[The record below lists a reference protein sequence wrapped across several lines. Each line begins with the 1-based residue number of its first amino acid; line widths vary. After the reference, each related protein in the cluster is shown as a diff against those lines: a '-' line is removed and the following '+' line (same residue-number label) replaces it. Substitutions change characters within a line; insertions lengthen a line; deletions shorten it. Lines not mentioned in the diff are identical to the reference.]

1 MASSTIAATTLS
13 KLAGFAATTASTSA
27 AVGQRSSFFAG
38 RSLVS
43 RPAVQCNA
51 RVSMSSDQK
60 VDPFFGVGVWIP
72 GLVRPD
78 HLDGSLPGDAGFD
91 PLGLSSQEVVRNR
104 LVEGEVINGRWAML
118 AVVGAIVP
126 EFLGKGNFG
135 DIDASAPFG
144 STILGLEPVAIPAE
158 WPGLA
163 AMFAIGAAESL
174 RLRAQITK
182 GYGSY
187 DDVSSFL
194 YPGFDPLGLAKGK
207 SPEEVK
213 QWRTKE
219 VKNGRLAM
227 IAFIGFM
234 QQYLVTGQGPLTNLS
249 QHLADP
255 HHNWFFS
262 QSQL

>member
-1 MASSTIAATTLS
+1 MASSTIAAATSLS
-13 KLAGFAATTASTSA
+13 KLASFAATTASTSA

-38 RSLVS
+38 RALVS

-60 VDPFFGVGVWIP
+60 VDPYFGVGVWIP

-78 HLDGSLPGDAGFD
+78 HLDGSLPGDYGFD
-91 PLGLSSQEVVRNR
+91 PLGLSVTESVRNR
-104 LVEGEVINGRWAML
+104 LVEGEVMNGRFAML

-126 EFLGKGNFG
+126 ELLGKGNFG
-135 DIDASAPFG
+135 DIAASAPFG
-144 STILGLEPVAIPAE
+144 STILGLEPVGIPAE

-163 AMFAIGAAESL
+163 VLFAAGAAESL
-174 RLRAQITK
+174 RLRAEITK

-187 DDVSSFL
+187 DTVSSFL
-194 YPGFDPLGLAKGK
+194 YPGFDPLGFAKGDDAK
-207 SPEEVK
+207 VK
-213 QWRTKE
+213 DMRTRE

-227 IAFIGFM
+227 VAFIGFL

-249 QHLADP
+249 QHLANP
-255 HHNWFFS
+255 HANWFFS